1 MEEEK
6 MAKTKEKKDY
16 PQLAKDI
23 VALVGGEE
31 NVESLAHCVTRLR
44 FKLKDES
51 IAKTDEIVAL
61 KGVLQV
67 MKASGQYQVVIGTDV
82 GQVYDEI
89 GKQTNI
95 LSGAKG
101 SEEKQEEKTEEKK
114 TFLNIAIDTISG
126 IFLPFI
132 GAFMATGL
140 LKGVL
145 VICTTVGILSAE
157 STTYALLFALADG
170 MLNFLPIFLA
180 HTAGK
185 KFGANPYVSMAIAA
199 GLVHPNIVALFGGG
213 APVSF
218 VGIPVTLINY
228 QSSVIPIVIAVYL
241 QSKIEK
247 AVQPRI
253 HQAVRGI
260 IAPVISLVIVGLLTF
275 MVIGPV
281 SNLLAVTLS
290 NGISSLLAI
299 APPLAGAVLGTLY
312 PIMLIFGFHWG
323 IIPLAMNNFATMG
336 GDPLFAITMGTNF
349 AVAGCTLGVLLK
361 TKDLEVRELSLSA
374 FVSALLG
381 GVTEPAIYGVLLKY
395 KKPFAIVCIMSGI
408 GGIFLAMS
416 GALLTAMLTGS
427 LMTLPALVAMM
438 GAPVAI
444 AAAIGLFGGAICTY
458 LFGYSDEMNK

>member
-1 MEEEK
+1 

-16 PQLAKDI
+16 QQLARDI
-23 VALVGGEE
+23 VALVGGPD
-31 NVESLAHCVTRLR
+31 NVNSLTHCVTRLR

-51 IAKTDEIVAL
+51 IAKTAKIEAL
-61 KGVLQV
+61 KGVIQV

-82 GQVYDEI
+82 TQVYDAVLGQNLLAS
-89 GKQTNI
+89 GK
-95 LSGAKG
+95 
-101 SEEKQEEKTEEKK
+101 SEEEQENGTEEKK
-114 TFLNIAIDTISG
+114 TFLSVAIDTISG

-140 LKGVL
+140 LKGIL
-145 VICTTVGILSAE
+145 VILTTVGALSAE
-157 STTYALLFALADG
+157 STTYTLLFSLADG
-170 MLNFLPIFLA
+170 MLTFLPVFLA

-199 GLVHPNIVALFGGG
+199 ALVHPNITALFGGG

-228 QSSVIPIVIAVYL
+228 QSSVIPIVVAVFL
-241 QSKIEK
+241 QAKLEK
-247 AVQPRI
+247 LVQPRI

-260 IAPVISLVIVGLLTF
+260 IAPIISLVIIGMLTY

-281 SNLLAVTLS
+281 SNFLAVTLS
-290 NGISSLLAI
+290 NGISALLGI
-299 APPLAGAVLGTLY
+299 APPIAGAVLGALY
-312 PIMLIFGFHWG
+312 PLMLIFGFHWG

-336 GDPLFAITMGTNF
+336 GDPLFAITMTTNF

-361 TKDLEVRELSLSA
+361 TRNQDVRELSLSA
-374 FVSALLG
+374 FVSALMG

-395 KKPFAIVCIMSGI
+395 KKPFAIVCILSGI
-408 GGIFLAMS
+408 GGIILAMS

-444 AAAIGLFGGAICTY
+444 AAAIGIIGGAVCTF
-458 LFGYSDEMNK
+458 LFGYNDNMN

>member
-1 MEEEK
+1 

-16 PQLAKDI
+16 QQLARDI
-23 VALVGGEE
+23 VALVGGSD

-51 IAKTDEIVAL
+51 IAKTAEIEAL
-61 KGVLQV
+61 KGVIQV

-82 GQVYDEI
+82 TQVYDA
-89 GKQTNI
+89 I
-95 LSGAKG
+95 LGQNLLAAKKPEAEAE
-101 SEEKQEEKTEEKK
+101 SSSDEKK
-114 TFLNIAIDTISG
+114 TILSVAIDTISG

-140 LKGVL
+140 LKGIL
-145 VICTTVGILSAE
+145 VILTTVGALSAE
-157 STTYALLFALADG
+157 STTYQLLFSLADG
-170 MLNFLPIFLA
+170 MLTFLPVFLA

-199 GLVHPNIVALFGGG
+199 ALVHPNISGLFGSG
-213 APVSF
+213 AAVSF
-218 VGIPVTLINY
+218 LGIPVTLINY
-228 QSSVIPIVIAVYL
+228 QSSVIPIVVAVFL
-241 QSKIEK
+241 QAKIEK
-247 AVQPRI
+247 LVQPRI

-260 IAPVISLVIVGLLTF
+260 IAPIISLVVVGLLTF

-281 SNLLAVTLS
+281 SNFLAVTLS
-290 NGISSLLAI
+290 NGISALLGI
-299 APPLAGAVLGTLY
+299 APPVAGAVLGALY
-312 PIMLIFGFHWG
+312 PLMLIFGFHWG
-323 IIPLAMNNFATMG
+323 IIPLVMNNFATMG
-336 GDPLFAITMGTNF
+336 GDPLFAITMTTNF

-361 TKDLEVRELSLSA
+361 TKNQDVRELSLSA

-408 GGIFLAMS
+408 GGVILAMS
-416 GALLTAMLTGS
+416 GALLTAMLTGN

-444 AAAIGLFGGAICTY
+444 AAAIGVIGGAVCTY
-458 LFGYSDEMNK
+458 LFGYNDNMN

>member
-1 MEEEK
+1 

-16 PQLAKDI
+16 SQLAKDI

-51 IAKTDEIVAL
+51 IAKTDEITAL
-61 KGVLQV
+61 KGVIQV

-82 GQVYDEI
+82 GLVYDEI

-95 LSGAKG
+95 LSGAKN
-101 SEEKQEEKTEEKK
+101 EKAGDSQENGTEEKK
-114 TFLNIAIDTISG
+114 SLLNVVIDTISG

-140 LKGVL
+140 LKGIL
-145 VICTTVGILSAE
+145 VICTTVGVLSSE
-157 STTYALLFALADG
+157 SSTYTLLFSLADG

-199 GLVHPNIVALFGGG
+199 ALVHPNITALFGNGT
-213 APVSF
+213 AVSF
-218 VGIPVTLINY
+218 LGIPVTLINY
-228 QSSVIPIVIAVYL
+228 QSSVIPIVVAVFL
-241 QSKIEK
+241 QSRIEK
-247 AVQPRI
+247 LVQPRI

-260 IAPVISLVIVGLLTF
+260 IAPLISLVVVGMLTY

-281 SNLLAVTLS
+281 SNFLAVTLS
-290 NGISSLLAI
+290 NGISRLLAI
-299 APPLAGAVLGTLY
+299 APPVAGAVLGCLY
-312 PIMLIFGFHWG
+312 PLMLIFGFHWG

-361 TKDLEVRELSLSA
+361 TKSAEVRELSLSA

-408 GGIFLAMS
+408 GGVILAMS

-427 LMTLPALVAMM
+427 LMTLPALAAMM
-438 GAPVAI
+438 GAPVVI
-444 AAAIGLFGGAICTY
+444 AAVIGLVGGAVCTY
-458 LFGYSDEMNK
+458 LFGYSDDMNK

>member
-1 MEEEK
+1 

-16 PQLAKDI
+16 QQLARDI
-23 VALVGGEE
+23 VALVGGSD

-51 IAKTDEIVAL
+51 IAKTAEIEAL
-61 KGVLQV
+61 KGVIQV

-82 GQVYDEI
+82 TQVYDA
-89 GKQTNI
+89 I
-95 LSGAKG
+95 LGQNLLAAKKPEAEAE
-101 SEEKQEEKTEEKK
+101 SSSDEKK
-114 TFLNIAIDTISG
+114 TILSVAIDTISG

-140 LKGVL
+140 LKGIL
-145 VICTTVGILSAE
+145 VILTTVGALSAE
-157 STTYALLFALADG
+157 STTYQLLFSLADG
-170 MLNFLPIFLA
+170 MLTFLPVFLA

-199 GLVHPNIVALFGGG
+199 ALVHPNISGLFGSG
-213 APVSF
+213 AAVSF
-218 VGIPVTLINY
+218 LGIPVTLINY
-228 QSSVIPIVIAVYL
+228 QSSVIPIVVAVFL
-241 QSKIEK
+241 QAKIEK
-247 AVQPRI
+247 LVQPRI

-260 IAPVISLVIVGLLTF
+260 IAPIISLVVVGLLTF

-281 SNLLAVTLS
+281 SNFLAVTLS
-290 NGISSLLAI
+290 NGISALLGI
-299 APPLAGAVLGTLY
+299 APPVAGAVLGALY
-312 PIMLIFGFHWG
+312 PLMLIFGFHWG

-336 GDPLFAITMGTNF
+336 GDPLFAITMTTNF

-361 TKDLEVRELSLSA
+361 TKNQDVRELSLSA

-408 GGIFLAMS
+408 GGVILAMS

-444 AAAIGLFGGAICTY
+444 AAAIGVIGGAVCTY
-458 LFGYSDEMNK
+458 LFGYNDNMN

>member
-1 MEEEK
+1 
-6 MAKTKEKKDY
+6 
-16 PQLAKDI
+16 
-23 VALVGGEE
+23 
-31 NVESLAHCVTRLR
+31 
-44 FKLKDES
+44 
-51 IAKTDEIVAL
+51 
-61 KGVLQV
+61 
-67 MKASGQYQVVIGTDV
+67 
-82 GQVYDEI
+82 
-89 GKQTNI
+89 
-95 LSGAKG
+95 
-101 SEEKQEEKTEEKK
+101 
-114 TFLNIAIDTISG
+114 
-126 IFLPFI
+126 
-132 GAFMATGL
+132 
-140 LKGVL
+140 
-145 VICTTVGILSAE
+145 
-157 STTYALLFALADG
+157 
-170 MLNFLPIFLA
+170 
-180 HTAGK
+180 
-185 KFGANPYVSMAIAA
+185 MAIAA

>member
-1 MEEEK
+1 

-51 IAKTDEIVAL
+51 IAKTEEITAL

-82 GQVYDEI
+82 GQVFDEI

-95 LSGAKG
+95 LSGAKKE
-101 SEEKQEEKTEEKK
+101 SAEETREETASTTEEKK
-114 TFLNIAIDTISG
+114 TILNVAIDTISG

-140 LKGVL
+140 LKGIL
-145 VICTTVGILSAE
+145 VICTTLGVLSAE
-157 STTYALLFALADG
+157 STTYTLLFSMADG

-199 GLVHPNIVALFGGG
+199 ALVHPNIVALFGSGT
-213 APVSF
+213 PVSF
-218 VGIPVTLINY
+218 LGIPVTLINY
-228 QSSVIPIVIAVYL
+228 QSSVIPIVIAVFL

-247 AVQPRI
+247 LVQPRI

-299 APPLAGAVLGTLY
+299 APPVAGAVLGFLY
-312 PIMLIFGFHWG
+312 PLMLIFGFHWG

-361 TKDLEVRELSLSA
+361 TKDPDVRELSLSA

-408 GGIFLAMS
+408 GGIILAMS

-444 AAAIGLFGGAICTY
+444 AAAIGLFGGAIGTY
-458 LFGYSDEMNK
+458 LFGYSDDMNK

>member
-1 MEEEK
+1 

-16 PQLAKDI
+16 QQLARDI
-23 VALVGGEE
+23 VALVGGPD
-31 NVESLAHCVTRLR
+31 NVNSLTHCVTRLR

-51 IAKTDEIVAL
+51 IAKTAEIEAL
-61 KGVLQV
+61 KGVIQV

-82 GQVYDEI
+82 TQVYDAVLGQNLLAS
-89 GKQTNI
+89 GK
-95 LSGAKG
+95 
-101 SEEKQEEKTEEKK
+101 SEEEQENGTEEKK
-114 TFLNIAIDTISG
+114 TFLSVAIDTISG

-140 LKGVL
+140 LKGIL
-145 VICTTVGILSAE
+145 VILTTVGALSAE
-157 STTYALLFALADG
+157 STTYTLLFSLADG
-170 MLNFLPIFLA
+170 MLTFLPVFLA

-199 GLVHPNIVALFGGG
+199 ALVHPNITALFGGG

-228 QSSVIPIVIAVYL
+228 QRPVIPIVVALFL
-241 QSKIEK
+241 QAKLEK
-247 AVQPRI
+247 LVQPRI

-260 IAPVISLVIVGLLTF
+260 IAPIISLVIIGMLTY

-281 SNLLAVTLS
+281 SNFLAVTLS
-290 NGISSLLAI
+290 NGISALLGI
-299 APPLAGAVLGTLY
+299 APPIAGAVLGALY
-312 PIMLIFGFHWG
+312 PLMLIFGFHWG

-336 GDPLFAITMGTNF
+336 GDPLFAITMTTNF

-361 TKDLEVRELSLSA
+361 TRNQDVRELSLSA
-374 FVSALLG
+374 FVSALMG

-395 KKPFAIVCIMSGI
+395 KKPFAIVCILSGI
-408 GGIFLAMS
+408 GGIILAMS

-444 AAAIGLFGGAICTY
+444 AAAIGIIGGAVCTF
-458 LFGYSDEMNK
+458 LFGYNDNMN

>member
-1 MEEEK
+1 

-16 PQLAKDI
+16 QQLARDI
-23 VALVGGEE
+23 VALVGGPD
-31 NVESLAHCVTRLR
+31 NVNSLTHCVTRLR

-51 IAKTDEIVAL
+51 IAKTAEIEAL
-61 KGVLQV
+61 KGVIQV

-82 GQVYDEI
+82 TQVYDAVLGQNLLAS
-89 GKQTNI
+89 GK
-95 LSGAKG
+95 
-101 SEEKQEEKTEEKK
+101 SEEEQENGTEEKK
-114 TFLNIAIDTISG
+114 TFLSVAIDTISG

-140 LKGVL
+140 LKGIL
-145 VICTTVGILSAE
+145 VILTTVGALSAE
-157 STTYALLFALADG
+157 STTYTLLFSLADG
-170 MLNFLPIFLA
+170 MLTFLPVFLA

-199 GLVHPNIVALFGGG
+199 ALVHPNITALFGGG

-228 QSSVIPIVIAVYL
+228 QSSVIPIVVAVFL
-241 QSKIEK
+241 QAKLEK
-247 AVQPRI
+247 LVQPRI

-260 IAPVISLVIVGLLTF
+260 IAPIISLVIIGMLTY

-281 SNLLAVTLS
+281 SNFLAVTLS
-290 NGISSLLAI
+290 NGISALLGI
-299 APPLAGAVLGTLY
+299 APPIAGAVLGALY
-312 PIMLIFGFHWG
+312 PLMLIFGFHWG

-336 GDPLFAITMGTNF
+336 GDPLFAITMTTNF

-361 TKDLEVRELSLSA
+361 TKNQDVRELSLSA
-374 FVSALLG
+374 FVSALMG

-395 KKPFAIVCIMSGI
+395 KKPFAIVCILSGI
-408 GGIFLAMS
+408 GGIILAMS

-444 AAAIGLFGGAICTY
+444 AAAIGIIGGAVCTF
-458 LFGYSDEMNK
+458 LFGYNDNMN

>member
-1 MEEEK
+1 

-16 PQLAKDI
+16 SQLAKDI

-51 IAKTDEIVAL
+51 IAKTDEITAL
-61 KGVLQV
+61 KGVIQV

-82 GQVYDEI
+82 GLVYDEI

-95 LSGAKG
+95 LSGAKN
-101 SEEKQEEKTEEKK
+101 EKAGDSQENGTEEKK
-114 TFLNIAIDTISG
+114 SLLNVVIDTISG

-140 LKGVL
+140 LKGIL
-145 VICTTVGILSAE
+145 VICTTVGVLSSE
-157 STTYALLFALADG
+157 SSTYTLLFSLADG

-199 GLVHPNIVALFGGG
+199 ALVHPNITALFGSGT
-213 APVSF
+213 AVSF
-218 VGIPVTLINY
+218 LGIPVTLINY
-228 QSSVIPIVIAVYL
+228 QSSVIPIVVAVFL
-241 QSKIEK
+241 QSRIEK
-247 AVQPRI
+247 LVQPRI

-260 IAPVISLVIVGLLTF
+260 IAPLISLVVVGMLTY

-281 SNLLAVTLS
+281 SNFLAVTLS
-290 NGISSLLAI
+290 NGISRLLAI
-299 APPLAGAVLGTLY
+299 APPVAGAVLGCLY
-312 PIMLIFGFHWG
+312 PLMLIFGFHWG

-361 TKDLEVRELSLSA
+361 TKSAEERELSLSA

-408 GGIFLAMS
+408 GGVILAMS

-427 LMTLPALVAMM
+427 LMTLPALAAMM
-438 GAPVAI
+438 GAPVVI
-444 AAAIGLFGGAICTY
+444 AAVIGLVGGAVCTY
-458 LFGYSDEMNK
+458 LFGYSDDMNK

>member
-1 MEEEK
+1 
-6 MAKTKEKKDY
+6 MAKTKAKKDY

-23 VALVGGEE
+23 ITLVGGEE
-31 NVESLAHCVTRLR
+31 NVESLTHCVTRLR

-51 IAKTDEIVAL
+51 IAQTEQIEAL

-82 GQVYDEI
+82 TQVYDEI
-89 GKQTNI
+89 GKQSGI
-95 LSGAKG
+95 LSGAKTAKAG
-101 SEEKQEEKTEEKK
+101 ENEETKTEEKK
-114 TFLNIAIDTISG
+114 TVLNVAIDTISG

-140 LKGVL
+140 LKGIL
-145 VICTTVGILSAE
+145 VICTTLGVLSAE
-157 STTYALLFALADG
+157 STTYTLLFSMADG

-199 GLVHPNIVALFGGG
+199 ALVHPNITALFGAGE
-213 APVSF
+213 AVSF
-218 VGIPVTLINY
+218 LGIPVTLINY
-228 QSSVIPIVIAVYL
+228 QSSVIPIVVAVFL

-247 AVQPRI
+247 LVQPRI

-260 IAPVISLVIVGLLTF
+260 IAPVISLVVVGLLTF

-281 SNLLAVTLS
+281 SNLLAVNLS
-290 NGISSLLAI
+290 NAISNLLAI
-299 APPLAGAVLGTLY
+299 APPVAGAVLGCLY
-312 PIMLIFGFHWG
+312 PLMLIFGFHWG

-361 TKDLEVRELSLSA
+361 TKDADVRELSLSA

-408 GGIFLAMS
+408 GGIILAMS

-444 AAAIGLFGGAICTY
+444 AAAIGVVGGAVCTY

>member
-1 MEEEK
+1 
-6 MAKTKEKKDY
+6 MATKVKKDY
-16 PQLAKDI
+16 PQLARDI

-31 NVESLAHCVTRLR
+31 NVISLAHCVTRLR

-51 IAKTDEIVAL
+51 IARTEEIEAL

-82 GQVYDEI
+82 TQVYDEI
-89 GKQTNI
+89 GRQTAI
-95 LSGAKG
+95 LSSNGNKA
-101 SEEKQEEKTEEKK
+101 QETNENQEKK
-114 TFLNIAIDTISG
+114 TPLNVAIDTISG

-140 LKGVL
+140 LKGIL
-145 VICTTVGILSAE
+145 VICTTLGVLSAE
-157 STTYALLFALADG
+157 STTYTLLFSLADG

-199 GLVHPNIVALFGGG
+199 ALVHPNITALFGSGE
-213 APVSF
+213 AVSF
-218 VGIPVTLINY
+218 LSIPVTLINY
-228 QSSVIPIVIAVYL
+228 QSSVIPIVVAVFL

-247 AVQPRI
+247 LVQPRI

-260 IAPVISLVIVGLLTF
+260 IAPVISLVVVGLLTF

-290 NGISSLLAI
+290 NAISSLLAI
-299 APPLAGAVLGTLY
+299 APPVAGAVLGCLY
-312 PIMLIFGFHWG
+312 PLMLIFGFHWG

-361 TKDLEVRELSLSA
+361 TKNLEVRELSVSA

-408 GGIFLAMS
+408 GGIILAMS

-427 LMTLPALVAMM
+427 LMTLPALIAMM
-438 GAPVAI
+438 GAPVGI
-444 AAAIGLFGGAICTY
+444 AAAIGLIGGAICTY
-458 LFGYSDEMNK
+458 LFGYSDDMNQ

>member
-1 MEEEK
+1 

-16 PQLAKDI
+16 QQLARDI
-23 VALVGGEE
+23 VALVGGSD

-51 IAKTDEIVAL
+51 IAKTAEIEAL
-61 KGVLQV
+61 KGVIQV

-82 GQVYDEI
+82 TQVYDA
-89 GKQTNI
+89 I
-95 LSGAKG
+95 LGQNLLAAKKPEAEAE
-101 SEEKQEEKTEEKK
+101 SSSDEKK
-114 TFLNIAIDTISG
+114 TILSVAIDTISG

-140 LKGVL
+140 LKGIL
-145 VICTTVGILSAE
+145 VILTTVGALSAE
-157 STTYALLFALADG
+157 STTYQLLFSLADG
-170 MLNFLPIFLA
+170 MLTFLPVFLA

-199 GLVHPNIVALFGGG
+199 ALVHPNISGLFGSG
-213 APVSF
+213 AAVSF
-218 VGIPVTLINY
+218 LGIPVTLINY
-228 QSSVIPIVIAVYL
+228 QSSVIPIVVAVFL
-241 QSKIEK
+241 QAKIEK
-247 AVQPRI
+247 LVQPRI

-260 IAPVISLVIVGLLTF
+260 IAPIISLVVVGLLTF

-281 SNLLAVTLS
+281 SNFLAVTLS
-290 NGISSLLAI
+290 NGISALLGI
-299 APPLAGAVLGTLY
+299 APPVAGAVLGALY
-312 PIMLIFGFHWG
+312 PLMLIFGFHWG

-336 GDPLFAITMGTNF
+336 GDPLFAITMTTNF

-361 TKDLEVRELSLSA
+361 TKNQDVRELSLSA

-408 GGIFLAMS
+408 GGVILAMS
-416 GALLTAMLTGS
+416 GALLTAMLTGN

-444 AAAIGLFGGAICTY
+444 AAAIGVIGGAVCTY
-458 LFGYSDEMNK
+458 LFGYNDNMN

>member
-1 MEEEK
+1 

-16 PQLAKDI
+16 PQLARDI
-23 VALVGGEE
+23 VALVGGAE
-31 NVESLAHCVTRLR
+31 NVDSLTHCVTRLR

-51 IAKTDEIVAL
+51 IAKDKEIEAL

-67 MKASGQYQVVIGTDV
+67 MKTSGQYQVVIGTDV
-82 GQVYDEI
+82 TQVYDEI
-89 GKQTNI
+89 LGQN
-95 LSGAKG
+95 LVSAQ
-101 SEEKQEEKTEEKK
+101 KQEKAQEPQQEEKK
-114 TFLNIAIDTISG
+114 TFLSVAIDTISG

-140 LKGVL
+140 LKGIL
-145 VICTTVGILSAE
+145 VICTTLSVLSPE
-157 STTYALLFALADG
+157 STTYTLLFSMADG
-170 MLNFLPIFLA
+170 MLTFLPIFLA

-199 GLVHPNIVALFGGG
+199 ALVHPNISALFGSG
-213 APVSF
+213 APVDF
-218 VGIPVTLINY
+218 LGIPVTLINY
-228 QSSVIPIVIAVYL
+228 QSSVIPIVVAVFL
-241 QSKIEK
+241 QAKLEK
-247 AVQPRI
+247 LVQPRI

-260 IAPVISLVIVGLLTF
+260 IAPIISLVVVGLLTF

-290 NGISSLLAI
+290 NGISALLGI
-299 APPLAGAVLGTLY
+299 APPVAGAVLGALY
-312 PIMLIFGFHWG
+312 PLMLIFGFHWG

-336 GDPLFAITMGTNF
+336 GDPLFAITMTTNF

-361 TKDLEVRELSLSA
+361 TKDQDVRELSLSA

-395 KKPFAIVCIMSGI
+395 KKPFAIVCVMSGI
-408 GGIFLAMS
+408 GGVILAMS
-416 GALLTAMLTGS
+416 GALLTAMLTGN

-444 AAAIGLFGGAICTY
+444 AAAIGVIGGAVCTY
-458 LFGYSDEMNK
+458 LFGYSDDMNQK

>member
-1 MEEEK
+1 MSQER
-6 MAKTKEKKDY
+6 AKTKEKKDY
-16 PQLAKDI
+16 QQLARDI
-23 VALVGGEE
+23 VALVGGPD
-31 NVESLAHCVTRLR
+31 NVNSLTHCVTRLR

-51 IAKTDEIVAL
+51 IAKTAEIEAL
-61 KGVLQV
+61 KGVIQV

-82 GQVYDEI
+82 TQVYDAVLGQNLLAS
-89 GKQTNI
+89 GK
-95 LSGAKG
+95 
-101 SEEKQEEKTEEKK
+101 SEEEQENGTEEKK
-114 TFLNIAIDTISG
+114 TFLSVAIDTISG

-140 LKGVL
+140 LKGIL
-145 VICTTVGILSAE
+145 VILTTVGALSAE
-157 STTYALLFALADG
+157 STTYTLLFSLADG
-170 MLNFLPIFLA
+170 MLTFLPVFLA

-199 GLVHPNIVALFGGG
+199 ALVHPNITALFGGG

-228 QSSVIPIVIAVYL
+228 QSSVIPIVVAVFL
-241 QSKIEK
+241 QAKLEK
-247 AVQPRI
+247 LVQPRI

-260 IAPVISLVIVGLLTF
+260 IAPIISLVIIGMLTY

-281 SNLLAVTLS
+281 SNFLAVTLS
-290 NGISSLLAI
+290 NGISALLGI
-299 APPLAGAVLGTLY
+299 APPIAGAVLGALY
-312 PIMLIFGFHWG
+312 PLMLIFGFHWG

-336 GDPLFAITMGTNF
+336 GDPLFAITMTTNF

-361 TKDLEVRELSLSA
+361 TRNQDVRELSLSA
-374 FVSALLG
+374 FVSALMG

-395 KKPFAIVCIMSGI
+395 KKPFAIVCILSGI
-408 GGIFLAMS
+408 GGIILAMS

-444 AAAIGLFGGAICTY
+444 AAAIGIIGGAVCTF
-458 LFGYSDEMNK
+458 LFGYNDNMN

>member
-1 MEEEK
+1 

-23 VALVGGEE
+23 VELVGGEK

-51 IAKTDEIVAL
+51 LAQTQQIEAL
-61 KGVLQV
+61 KGVIQV

-82 GQVYDEI
+82 GQVFDEI

-95 LSGAKG
+95 LSGARNEKAGAEKG
-101 SEEKQEEKTEEKK
+101 EATEEKK
-114 TFLNIAIDTISG
+114 TFLNVAIDTISG

-140 LKGVL
+140 LKGIL
-145 VICTTVGILSAE
+145 VICTTVGVLSTE
-157 STTYALLFALADG
+157 STTYTLLFALADG

-199 GLVHPNIVALFGGG
+199 ALVHPNIVALFGSGT
-213 APVSF
+213 PVSF
-218 VGIPVTLINY
+218 AGIPVTLINY
-228 QSSVIPIVIAVYL
+228 QSSVIPIVVAVFL

-247 AVQPRI
+247 LVQPRI
-253 HQAVRGI
+253 PQAVRGI
-260 IAPVISLVIVGLLTF
+260 IAPVISLVVVGLLTF

-290 NGISSLLAI
+290 NGISRLLAI
-299 APPLAGAVLGTLY
+299 APPVAGAVLGTLY
-312 PIMLIFGFHWG
+312 PVMLIFGFHWG

-361 TKDLEVRELSLSA
+361 TKDPEVRELSVSA

-408 GGIFLAMS
+408 GGIILAMS

-427 LMTLPALVAMM
+427 LMTLPALIAMM
-438 GAPVAI
+438 GTPVAI
-444 AAAIGLFGGAICTY
+444 AAAIGLVGGAIGTY
-458 LFGYSDEMNK
+458 LFGYSDDMNK

>member
-1 MEEEK
+1 

-16 PQLAKDI
+16 QQLARDI
-23 VALVGGEE
+23 VALVGGPD
-31 NVESLAHCVTRLR
+31 NVNSLTHCVTRLR

-51 IAKTDEIVAL
+51 IAKTAEIEAL
-61 KGVLQV
+61 KGVIQV

-82 GQVYDEI
+82 TQVYDAVLGQNLLAS
-89 GKQTNI
+89 GK
-95 LSGAKG
+95 
-101 SEEKQEEKTEEKK
+101 SEEEQENGTEEKK
-114 TFLNIAIDTISG
+114 TFLSVAIDTISG

-140 LKGVL
+140 LKGIL
-145 VICTTVGILSAE
+145 VILTTVGALSAE
-157 STTYALLFALADG
+157 STTYTLLFSLADG
-170 MLNFLPIFLA
+170 MLTFLPVFLA

-199 GLVHPNIVALFGGG
+199 ALVHPNITALFGGG

-228 QSSVIPIVIAVYL
+228 QSSVIPIVVAVFL
-241 QSKIEK
+241 QAKLEK
-247 AVQPRI
+247 LVQPRI

-260 IAPVISLVIVGLLTF
+260 IAPIISLVIIGMLTY

-281 SNLLAVTLS
+281 SNFLAVTLS
-290 NGISSLLAI
+290 NGISALLGI
-299 APPLAGAVLGTLY
+299 APPIAGAVLGALY
-312 PIMLIFGFHWG
+312 PLMLIFGFHWG

-336 GDPLFAITMGTNF
+336 GDPLFAITMTTNF

-361 TKDLEVRELSLSA
+361 TRNQDVRELSLSA
-374 FVSALLG
+374 FVSALMG

-395 KKPFAIVCIMSGI
+395 KKPFAIVCILSGI
-408 GGIFLAMS
+408 GGIILAMS

-444 AAAIGLFGGAICTY
+444 AAAIGIIGGAVCTF
-458 LFGYSDEMNK
+458 LFGYNDNMN

>member
-1 MEEEK
+1 

-16 PQLAKDI
+16 QQLARDI
-23 VALVGGEE
+23 VALVGGPD
-31 NVESLAHCVTRLR
+31 NVNSLTHCVTRLR

-51 IAKTDEIVAL
+51 IAEIEAL
-61 KGVLQV
+61 KGVIQV

-82 GQVYDEI
+82 TQVYDAVLGQNLLAS
-89 GKQTNI
+89 GK
-95 LSGAKG
+95 
-101 SEEKQEEKTEEKK
+101 SEEEQENGTEEKK
-114 TFLNIAIDTISG
+114 TFLSVAIDTISG

-140 LKGVL
+140 LKGIL
-145 VICTTVGILSAE
+145 VILTTVGALSAE
-157 STTYALLFALADG
+157 STTYTLLFSLADG
-170 MLNFLPIFLA
+170 MLTFLPVFLA

-199 GLVHPNIVALFGGG
+199 ALVHPNITALFGGG

-228 QSSVIPIVIAVYL
+228 QSSVIPIVVAVFL
-241 QSKIEK
+241 QAKLEK
-247 AVQPRI
+247 LVQPRI

-260 IAPVISLVIVGLLTF
+260 IAPIISLVIIGMLTY

-281 SNLLAVTLS
+281 SNFLAVTLS
-290 NGISSLLAI
+290 NGISALLGI
-299 APPLAGAVLGTLY
+299 APPIAGAVLGALY
-312 PIMLIFGFHWG
+312 PLMLIFGFHWG

-336 GDPLFAITMGTNF
+336 GDPLFAITMTTNF

-361 TKDLEVRELSLSA
+361 TRNQDVRELSLSA
-374 FVSALLG
+374 FVSALMG

-395 KKPFAIVCIMSGI
+395 KKPFAIVCILSGI
-408 GGIFLAMS
+408 GGIILAMS

-444 AAAIGLFGGAICTY
+444 AAAIGIIGGAVCTF
-458 LFGYSDEMNK
+458 LFGYNDNMN

>member
-1 MEEEK
+1 

-16 PQLAKDI
+16 PQLARDI
-23 VALVGGEE
+23 VALVGGAE
-31 NVESLAHCVTRLR
+31 NVDSLTHCVTRLR

-51 IAKTDEIVAL
+51 IAKDKEIEAL

-67 MKASGQYQVVIGTDV
+67 MKTSGQYQVVIGTDV
-82 GQVYDEI
+82 TQVYDEI
-89 GKQTNI
+89 LGQN
-95 LSGAKG
+95 LVSAQ
-101 SEEKQEEKTEEKK
+101 KQEKAQEPQQEEKK
-114 TFLNIAIDTISG
+114 TFLSVAIDTISG

-140 LKGVL
+140 LKGIL
-145 VICTTVGILSAE
+145 VICTTLSVLSPE
-157 STTYALLFALADG
+157 STTYTLLFSMADG
-170 MLNFLPIFLA
+170 MLTFLPIFLA

-199 GLVHPNIVALFGGG
+199 ALVHPNISALFGSG
-213 APVSF
+213 APVDF
-218 VGIPVTLINY
+218 LGIPVTLINY
-228 QSSVIPIVIAVYL
+228 QSSVIPIVVAVFL
-241 QSKIEK
+241 QAKLEK
-247 AVQPRI
+247 LVQPRI

-260 IAPVISLVIVGLLTF
+260 IAPIISLVVVGLLTF

-290 NGISSLLAI
+290 SGISALLGI
-299 APPLAGAVLGTLY
+299 APPVAGAVLGALY
-312 PIMLIFGFHWG
+312 PLMLIFGFHWG

-336 GDPLFAITMGTNF
+336 GDPLFAITMTTNF

-361 TKDLEVRELSLSA
+361 TKDQDVRELSLSA

-395 KKPFAIVCIMSGI
+395 KKPFAIVCVMSGI
-408 GGIFLAMS
+408 GGVILAMS
-416 GALLTAMLTGS
+416 GALLTAMLTGN

-444 AAAIGLFGGAICTY
+444 AAAIGVIGGAVCTY
-458 LFGYSDEMNK
+458 LFGYSDDMNQK

>member
-1 MEEEK
+1 

-16 PQLAKDI
+16 QQLARDI
-23 VALVGGEE
+23 VALVGGPD
-31 NVESLAHCVTRLR
+31 NVNSLTHCVTRLR

-51 IAKTDEIVAL
+51 IAKTAEIEAL
-61 KGVLQV
+61 KGVIQV

-82 GQVYDEI
+82 TQVYDAVLGQNLLAS
-89 GKQTNI
+89 GK
-95 LSGAKG
+95 
-101 SEEKQEEKTEEKK
+101 SEEEQENGTEEKK
-114 TFLNIAIDTISG
+114 TFLSVAIDTISG

-140 LKGVL
+140 LKGIL
-145 VICTTVGILSAE
+145 VILTTVGALSAE
-157 STTYALLFALADG
+157 STTYTLLFSLADG
-170 MLNFLPIFLA
+170 MLTFLPVFLA

-199 GLVHPNIVALFGGG
+199 ALVHPNITALFGGG

-228 QSSVIPIVIAVYL
+228 QSSVIPIVVAVFL
-241 QSKIEK
+241 QAKLEK
-247 AVQPRI
+247 LVQPRI

-260 IAPVISLVIVGLLTF
+260 IAPIISLVIIGMLTY

-290 NGISSLLAI
+290 NGISALLGI
-299 APPLAGAVLGTLY
+299 APPIAGAVLGALY
-312 PIMLIFGFHWG
+312 PLMLIFGFHWG

-336 GDPLFAITMGTNF
+336 GDPLFAITMTTNF

-361 TKDLEVRELSLSA
+361 TRNQDVRELSLSA
-374 FVSALLG
+374 FVSALMG

-395 KKPFAIVCIMSGI
+395 KKPFAIVCILSGI
-408 GGIFLAMS
+408 GGIILAMS

-444 AAAIGLFGGAICTY
+444 AAAIGIIGGAVCTF
-458 LFGYSDEMNK
+458 LFGYNDNMN

>member
-1 MEEEK
+1 

-16 PQLAKDI
+16 SQLAKDI

-51 IAKTDEIVAL
+51 IAKTDEITAL
-61 KGVLQV
+61 KGVIQV

-82 GQVYDEI
+82 GLVYDEI

-95 LSGAKG
+95 LSGAKN
-101 SEEKQEEKTEEKK
+101 EKAGDSQENGTEEKK
-114 TFLNIAIDTISG
+114 SLLNVVIDTISG

-140 LKGVL
+140 LKGIL
-145 VICTTVGILSAE
+145 VICTTVGVLSSE
-157 STTYALLFALADG
+157 SSTYTLLFSLADG

-199 GLVHPNIVALFGGG
+199 ALVHPNITALFGSGT
-213 APVSF
+213 AVSF
-218 VGIPVTLINY
+218 LGIPVTLINY
-228 QSSVIPIVIAVYL
+228 QSSVIPIVVAVFL
-241 QSKIEK
+241 QSRIEK
-247 AVQPRI
+247 LVQPRI

-260 IAPVISLVIVGLLTF
+260 IAPLISLVVVGMLTY

-281 SNLLAVTLS
+281 SNFLAVTLS
-290 NGISSLLAI
+290 NGISRLLAI
-299 APPLAGAVLGTLY
+299 APPVAGAVLGCLY
-312 PIMLIFGFHWG
+312 PLMLIFGFHWG

-361 TKDLEVRELSLSA
+361 TKSAEVRELSLSA

-408 GGIFLAMS
+408 GGVILAMS

-427 LMTLPALVAMM
+427 LMTLPALAAMM
-438 GAPVAI
+438 GAPVVI
-444 AAAIGLFGGAICTY
+444 AAVIGLVGGAVCTY
-458 LFGYSDEMNK
+458 LFGYSDDMNK